1 MGLDGGG
8 WTLTWKHSY
17 MEVGALSGDMK
28 YYSSHYQ
35 ACTDLNTGWCNVPRK
50 IRLNPTEMAIAA
62 YHNKRLVYAYK
73 GIYNANLDR
82 HWSGGMLLDPTQLVD
97 HCTVDKSN
105 GVEPAPFITS
115 QLGGI
120 AFDKLSPLDYNGNCD
135 TLRGS
140 LNNPGDCRLENCK
153 LPSSISSNQ
162 QHTQMTVA
170 IYVR

>member
-1 MGLDGGG
+1 M
-8 WTLTWKHSY
+8 WKHSY
-17 MEVGALSGDMK
+17 MEVGALSEDMK

-35 ACTDLNTGWCNVPRK
+35 ACTDLNTGWCSVPRK

-62 YHNKRLVYAYK
+62 YHNKRLVNAYK

-82 HWSGGMLLDPTQLVD
+82 HWSGGILLDPTQLVD
-97 HCTVDKSN
+97 HCGSSN
-105 GVEPAPFITS
+105 GVEPAPYIDS

-120 AFDKLSPLDYNGNCD
+120 AFDKASPTSFYSNCD
-135 TLRGS
+135 TLQGS
-140 LNNPGDCRLENCK
+140 LNNPGECRWENCL

-162 QHTQMTVA
+162 RHAQMTVV

>member
-8 WTLTWKHSY
+8 WTLSWKHSY
-17 MEVGALSGDMK
+17 MEVGALSEDMK

-35 ACTDLNTGWCNVPRK
+35 ACTDLNTGWCIIPRK

-82 HWSGGMLLDPTQLVD
+82 HWSGGILLDPTQLVD
-97 HCTVDKSN
+97 HCGSSN
-105 GVEPAPFITS
+105 GVVPEPYIVI
-115 QLGGI
+115 GGLS
-120 AFDKLSPLDYNGNCD
+120 FDKYGPLNYHSNCD
-135 TLRGS
+135 TIRGS
-140 LNNPGDCRLENCK
+140 LNNPGDCRWENCK